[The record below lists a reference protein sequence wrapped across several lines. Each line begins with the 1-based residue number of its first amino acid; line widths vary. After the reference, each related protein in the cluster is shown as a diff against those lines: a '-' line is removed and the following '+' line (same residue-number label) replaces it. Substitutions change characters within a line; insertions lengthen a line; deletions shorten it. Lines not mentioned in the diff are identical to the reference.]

1 MKVFFSRKAEL
12 GLEKIFDHVVQSFSQ
27 AQAQLV
33 RDELVSA
40 ILKIGEFPELG
51 LRIASQSDKRILFVA
66 GNAVIYEIV
75 LQAEPIIVIRNVRPR
90 GSNASI

>member
-12 GLEKIFDHVVQSFSQ
+12 GLEKIFDHVVQNFSQ
-27 AQAQLV
+27 EQAQIV

-40 ILKIGEFPELG
+40 IRKIGEFPELG
-51 LRIASQSDKRILFVA
+51 LRIAAQSDKRVLFVD

-90 GSNASI
+90 GNKA